1 MANEDERLVV
11 ALEARIR
18 DFEKNFDK
26 AQRTANSRFN
36 AIEKRAQASAS
47 NLKAAFSGAG
57 QSVEAVFATL
67 GGAGIIAGGG
77 LAGIVATLKS
87 AATSVADLAAEAQ
100 KAGVSFGAFQ
110 ELKYAAEQ
118 SRVGVDAL
126 TDGLKEMQL
135 RADEFIRTGAGS
147 SEEAFKRL
155 GYSAADLKKKLQD
168 PAALFEEIITKLGRF
183 DKAAQLRIADEVF
196 GGTGGEQFVRLLAQG
211 EGALGRARQRARELG
226 IVMSDDVGKKAQEIT
241 RQFDELA
248 TRIEVALKSGV
259 IEGAASLEK
268 YKTEIAAVAALLG
281 AITAGAL
288 LGPLAT
294 SMAAAAAGA
303 VAAGTQMTRLSA
315 TIVALTAAQRVAT
328 LASAGLSS
336 ALSLLG
342 GPAGIAI
349 AALVGG
355 IALLALRQDQ
365 AKVATEAH
373 QKAMAELDK
382 AIGDVKGKVPGAEA
396 ALKSLADQHVDNARK
411 ALADAQAE
419 YEYAKAVAARQNLGG
434 WAGKYG
440 AKAPA
445 DNTGEMAAAA
455 EANLKRVEEAQKR
468 LDELEAKR
476 AQGAT
481 TTPGANPDT
490 SLAGKG
496 TDIVQSAQERVT
508 ALEMER
514 NALTMTKQAAAEYTF
529 MQEAMAQARQANI
542 KLTPQQTAALE
553 ELAKKYGE
561 VTAQI
566 EKTKEAQEQLNEMK
580 SLVGGFFSDLRSG
593 LENGKSAADSFSDAL
608 KNLMNRILYLLQQKI
623 LEQLIKMLFSGGT
636 GFGFGFSEGGAVKAA
651 TGGYIS
657 GPGSGTS
664 DSIPARLS
672 DGEYVVRAKA
682 VQNLG
687 TPFLDAL
694 NSGKIPHFARGGSV
708 GGGMAAGVMGGDL
721 IVNVENYSGAEVTA
735 RQTRGPGGSKSLE
748 IMVGQA
754 ANKHLASGKADGAMR
769 ARYGLSANNFKR
781 G

>member
-57 QSVEAVFATL
+57 TSIEAVFATL

-126 TDGLKEMQL
+126 ADGLKEMQL

-155 GYSAADLKKKLQD
+155 GYTAADLKKKLQD

-183 DKAAQLRIADEVF
+183 QKAAQIRIADEVF
-196 GGTGGEQFVRLLAQG
+196 GGTGGEQFVRLLEQG
-211 EGALGRARQRARELG
+211 EGSLGRARQRARELG

-268 YKTEIAAVAALLG
+268 YKAEIAAVAALLG

-365 AKVATEAH
+365 AKVATEEH
-373 QKAMAELDK
+373 RKAMAELDK

-419 YEYAKAVAARQNLGG
+419 YEYVKAVAARQNLGG

-455 EANLKRVEEAQKR
+455 EANLKRVEEAQRR

-476 AQGAT
+476 AQGLA

-490 SLAGKG
+490 GLAGKG
-496 TDIVQSAQERVT
+496 ADIVKSAQERVT
-508 ALEMER
+508 ALEVER

-566 EKTKEAQEQLNEMK
+566 EKTKEAQEQLNEIK
-580 SLVGGFFSDLRSG
+580 SMVGSFFSDLRSG
-593 LENGKSAADSFSDAL
+593 LESGKSAADSFSDAL
-608 KNLMNRILYLLQQKI
+608 KNLMNRILDMLQQKL
-623 LEQLIKMLFSGGT
+623 LEQLFKMLFSGGT
-636 GFGFGFSEGGAVKAA
+636 GFGFSDGGVVKAA
-651 TGGYIS
+651 GGGYIS
-657 GPGSGTS
+657 GPGTGTS

-708 GGGMAAGVMGGDL
+708 GGGGMAGAGMGGDL
-721 IVNVENYSGAEVTA
+721 VVNVQNYSGAEVTA

-754 ANKHLASGKADGAMR
+754 ANKHLASGKADGAMK